1 MLLKHDVSI
10 NVLLKKIQNCYLHEN
25 KIVHRNLKFIYIKK
39 IKASIKIELVAIRGL
54 WPYLVEIAARCT
66 KKEQT
71 KKYIKYWY

>member
-1 MLLKHDVSI
+1 MLLKLDVSI

-54 WPYLVEIAARCT
+54 
-66 KKEQT
+66 
-71 KKYIKYWY
+71 